1 MSAGIRDTAGI
12 IKMKERKIRKYFYE
26 RMQEVELKNGKSM
39 ECQS

>member
-1 MSAGIRDTAGI
+1 MPADIRGAAGI
-12 IKMKERKIRKYFYE
+12 IKIMKQKIRKYFYE